1 MVGDVKKSDAK
12 EKWCIKSDENRIIWI
27 CLRLHIIIINLQQ
40 FTLIATVKNGD
51 VKVSDA
57 IG

>member
-12 EKWCIKSDENRIIWI
+12 EKWCIKSDENRIVWI

-40 FTLIATVKNGD
+40 FTLIATEKMET
-51 VKVSDA
+51 
-57 IG
+57 